1 MLFFYSRL
9 KDKYEKDLQLVENA
23 ERSLRE
29 KYTDTRS
36 SLAEA
41 DAKVRNSEAEIKQ
54 LKMELEHSKKV
65 SNAEV

>member
-1 MLFFYSRL
+1 M
-9 KDKYEKDLQLVENA
+9 QLVENT

-29 KYTDTRS
+29 KFTDTRS

-65 SNAEV
+65 NKNAILYCSNTIFFFKFFS